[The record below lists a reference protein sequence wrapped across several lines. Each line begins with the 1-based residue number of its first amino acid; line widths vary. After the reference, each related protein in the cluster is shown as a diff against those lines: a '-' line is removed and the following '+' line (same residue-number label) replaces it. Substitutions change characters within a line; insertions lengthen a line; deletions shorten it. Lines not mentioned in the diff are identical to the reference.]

1 VTADDR
7 LNEPERRVV
16 REAGARPAM
25 EARAIRG
32 SSQLDD
38 VLALPDHLSDAL
50 WRVESARIEPFDAPG
65 GLVVCGMGGSAI
77 GGDLAAVAF
86 GNRLTRPLTTE
97 RGYELP
103 FAMLPDRAVLCAS
116 YSGDTEETIACYE
129 AAEALGAR
137 RIVATTGG
145 QLAKGARA
153 DGVPVIGLPS
163 GLQPRAAVGYLFAV
177 AAEVAALTGAAPGIR
192 TEIDSAGPNLREASG
207 ALADRADVLA
217 GRIQSSI
224 PVIYGAD
231 LTVPVALRWKTQINE
246 NAKLPA
252 FTAALPEADHNEIEG
267 WNTGEEASRMSA
279 IFLEDRDQHPRVR
292 QRFELTAA
300 MIEPS
305 AHHVTRVETEGE
317 TRTERLL
324 WGVMLGDLLSL
335 RMAAQR
341 GVDPAPIEL
350 IDRLKAEL
358 GRP

>member
-1 VTADDR
+1 VSAD
-7 LNEPERRVV
+7 
-16 REAGARPAM
+16 
-25 EARAIRG
+25 RAN
-32 SSQLDD
+32 QLDD

-86 GNRLTRPLTTE
+86 GNRLSRPLTTE

-103 FAMLPDRAVLCAS
+103 FAMLPDRAVLCSS
-116 YSGDTEETIACYE
+116 YSGDTEETIACYA

-145 QLAKGARA
+145 QLASVARK
-153 DGVPVIGLPS
+153 DGVPVIGLPA
-163 GLQPRAAVGYLFAV
+163 GLQPRAAVGYLFTV

-192 TEIDSAGPNLREASG
+192 TEIDSSAAHLREASS
-207 ALADRADVLA
+207 ALVERADELA
-217 GRIQSSI
+217 ERVDGSI
-224 PVIYGAD
+224 PVIHGAD

-252 FTAALPEADHNEIEG
+252 FTAALPEADHNEIAG
-267 WNTGEEASRMSA
+267 WDGGGESSRLAA

-292 QRFELTAA
+292 QRFDLTAA
-300 MIEPS
+300 LIEPGAAS
-305 AHHVTRVETEGE
+305 VSRIETEGE

-324 WGVMLGDLLSL
+324 WTVLLGDLLSL
-335 RMAAQR
+335 RIAARR
-341 GVDPAPIEL
+341 GVDPSPVEM
-350 IDRLKAEL
+350 IDRLKDEL

>member
-1 VTADDR
+1 MSANDR
-7 LNEPERRVV
+7 SN
-16 REAGARPAM
+16 
-25 EARAIRG
+25 
-32 SSQLDD
+32 QLDD

-65 GLVVCGMGGSAI
+65 GLVVCGMGGSGI

-103 FAMLPDRAVLCAS
+103 FAMLPDRAVLCSS
-116 YSGDTEETIACYE
+116 YSGDTEETIACYA

-145 QLAKGARA
+145 QLAKAARA
-153 DGVPVIGLPS
+153 DEVPVIGLPA
-163 GLQPRAAVGYLFAV
+163 GLQPRAAVGYLFTV

-192 TEIDSAGPNLREASG
+192 TEIDSAGAHLREAIAGVSER
-207 ALADRADVLA
+207 AEELAEELA
-217 GRIQSSI
+217 GSI

-267 WNTGEEASRMSA
+267 WDGARDVGRMSA
-279 IFLEDRDQHPRVR
+279 VLLEDRDQHPRVR

-300 MIEPS
+300 MIEPG
-305 AHHVTRVETEGE
+305 AQHVTRIETEGE
-317 TRTERLL
+317 SRTERLL
-324 WGVMLGDLLSL
+324 WAVMLGDLISL
-335 RMAAQR
+335 RIAAER
-341 GVDPAPIEL
+341 GVDPSPIGM

-358 GRP
+358 GPPELG